1 MDWCPLCAEHQ
12 ATICMYQAHAD
23 LLILFSITT
32 TQAHKY
38 VLILRTVDSCLLCH
52 GFSSRP
58 ARHQSPILELTDHLQ
73 TWPGH
78 QCQVWSINQSKH
90 WGRRP
95 RVSQRHQTSRWLA
108 GGPIPPKRHTT
119 RACCGRLCSQPAL
132 GNGRRPS
139 GPQTHATLEH
149 ESFILGDEG
158 AIPGPREKAN
168 AAGSPARVKGP
179 VLL

>member
-73 TWPGH
+73 TWPGY

-108 GGPIPPKRHTT
+108 GGPIPPKEAHYSCMLRPPLQPT
-119 RACCGRLCSQPAL
+119 RSRERTPSFGTPDTRNL
-132 GNGRRPS
+132 G
-139 GPQTHATLEH
+139 T
-149 ESFILGDEG
+149 
-158 AIPGPREKAN
+158 
-168 AAGSPARVKGP
+168 
-179 VLL
+179 